1 MKEKAHLRLPEIIQE
16 YKSDYNDWYILKEDN
31 KKHYYVM

>member
-16 YKSDYNDWYILKEDN
+16 YKSDYNDRYILKEDN
-31 KKHYYVM
+31 KKHYNVM

>member
-16 YKSDYNDWYILKEDN
+16 YKSDYNDRYILKEDN
-31 KKHYYVM
+31 KKHQCVI